1 MMNDAEKLTYDA
13 LLAALRLS
21 ETSAKGYH
29 IDKLERFIAVVN
41 IRIHKAIPQGW
52 EIP

>member
-1 MMNDAEKLTYDA
+1 MNDAEKLAYES
-13 LLAALRLS
+13 LLLLLRTS
-21 ETSAKGYH
+21 ETSSKLYH

-41 IRIHKAIPQGW
+41 IRISKAIPQGW